1 MRPRVAGLLFAA
13 GALSCSCRHE
23 PSPQRSAPSA
33 PAFAAPPEESPGAR
47 AVASVLAS
55 VHEKISLA
63 APAWQLQPL
72 AFGRHLLV
80 RLEQDRVEVL
90 STPELTSNMEV
101 KLDGARAA
109 VALAGGSVV
118 VAGAS
123 AALRLDPGAKAPVRL
138 PPIAWFPGTLLV
150 PERRDSNLVW
160 ALHAGGKSSVRQR
173 LALDPTLSFDKEV
186 TLEGYNGGALASLRN
201 GAFLFASA
209 GGVRSALPEN
219 RPRSFSTE
227 FPPWRLLPARRVD
240 QAWAVAADG
249 RVELWQLGDRLLVK
263 QRFSAGAA
271 PFDADASPD
280 YLALVVVDEPGDAE
294 RRFRLLVFDND
305 GNRVLEHALAP
316 GAPESGRD
324 WTELAV
330 RDRHVVLSESDPLV
344 AVGGPGALEV
354 LRLPT
359 GERLLFREA
368 P

>member
-1 MRPRVAGLLFAA
+1 MRPCVAGLLFAA
-13 GALSCSCRHE
+13 GSLACSCRRA
-23 PSPQRSAPSA
+23 PSLERRAPSA
-33 PAFAAPPEESPGAR
+33 SPAAPEESPAAR

-80 RLEQDRVEVL
+80 RVEKARVEVL

-101 KLDGARAA
+101 PLDGARAA

-118 VAGAS
+118 AVGAS
-123 AALRLDPGAKAPVRL
+123 VALRLDPGAKAPVRL
-138 PPIAWFPGTLLV
+138 PPIAWFPGTLLL

-173 LALDPTLSFDKEV
+173 LALDPTLSFDKEI
-186 TLEGYNGGALASLRN
+186 TLEGYNGGAVTSLRD
-201 GAFLFASA
+201 GAFLFTAA
-209 GGVRSALPEN
+209 GGVRSALPES
-219 RPRSFSTE
+219 RPRPFASE

-249 RVELWQLGDRLLVK
+249 QVELWQLGERLLVK

-305 GNRVLEHALAP
+305 GNRVLEHPLPP
-316 GAPESGRD
+316 GEPESARD
-324 WTELAV
+324 WAELAV
-330 RDRHVVLSESDPLV
+330 RDRHVVLSESEPLV

-354 LRLPT
+354 LRLPA

>member
-1 MRPRVAGLLFAA
+1 MRAPVAGLLLAA
-13 GALSCSCRHE
+13 GALACACRRA
-23 PSPQRSAPSA
+23 PSPERSAP
-33 PAFAAPPEESPGAR
+33 PASPGAPEESPGAR
-47 AVASVLAS
+47 ALASVLAS
-55 VHEKISLA
+55 VHERISLA

-80 RLEQDRVEVL
+80 RVEKDRVEVL
-90 STPELTSNMEV
+90 STPELTSA
-101 KLDGARAA
+101 LDVPLEGARAA

-118 VAGAS
+118 AAGAS

-138 PPIAWFPGTLLV
+138 PPITWFPGTLLL
-150 PERRDSNLVW
+150 PERRDSNFLW
-160 ALHAGGKSSVRQR
+160 ALHAGGRSSVRQR

-186 TLEGYNGGALASLRN
+186 TLEGYEGGAVTSLRN
-201 GAFLFASA
+201 GAFLFASRA
-209 GGVRSALPEN
+209 GVRSALPEN
-219 RPRSFSTE
+219 RPRSFATD
-227 FPPWRLLPARRVD
+227 FPPWRLLPGRRVD

-249 RVELWQLGDRLLVK
+249 RVELWQLGERLFVK
-263 QRFSAGAA
+263 LSFSAGAA

-294 RRFRLLVFDND
+294 RRFRLVLFDND
-305 GNRVLEHALAP
+305 GNRVLDHALPP
-316 GAPESGRD
+316 GDPESGRD
-324 WTELAV
+324 WAELAV

-354 LRLPT
+354 LHLPA